1 MSEAEETQVKR
12 RQYIAS
18 LRSRILAAFII
29 GAVLFALLMSSISYF
44 TVRHFLITERQA
56 TVLRQAFTDAALM
69 RSSINQGDASI
80 RDQISAFDEVDGVHA
95 FLLVG
100 QKRYRSNPSASLST
114 IPLAMR
120 RLVRQG
126 NAATQTFLVKGEP
139 TLGVGLR
146 IASAQA
152 SFFISFSVADIARTL
167 RALLLALIGVS
178 VLLISAAAFAGLRAA
193 RRAVRPLAQVG
204 EAASAIASGD
214 LSARLA
220 HSDDRDLAAL
230 TDSFNA
236 MASELET
243 RIVRDAAFNS
253 NVAHE
258 LRSPLTTLSATVEI
272 LQGSSEQLSS
282 EGREA
287 LELLSGDLNRFRK
300 LIADLLELAADDER
314 SGIRLEA
321 VNAAQLVRKASEANL
336 QQLDAELVIAEDLNE
351 RMMLADKRRVERI
364 FANLIGNASSH
375 ADGLLSIEAKCLGDD
390 FMEIAFIDRGPAIAL
405 QDRARIFDRFYRGSA
420 SGRRADSQGSGLG
433 LALVSEHV
441 AVHGGSVRLSI
452 DARGGNCFT
461 VMLPLEG
468 VLPS

>member
-1 MSEAEETQVKR
+1 AKH
-12 RQYIAS
+12 RQYLAS
-18 LRSRILAAFII
+18 LRSRVLATFII

-56 TVLRQAFTDAALM
+56 TVLRQSFTDAALM
-69 RSSINQGDASI
+69 RPSINQGAASI
-80 RDQISAFDEVDGVHA
+80 REQISAFDEVDGVHA
-95 FLLVG
+95 FLLVD
-100 QKRYRSNPSASLST
+100 QKRYRSNPSARLST

-120 RLVRQG
+120 KLVRQG

-139 TLGVGLR
+139 TLGVGIR
-146 IASAQA
+146 IASAKA
-152 SFFISFSVADIARTL
+152 SFFVSFSVSDIARTL
-167 RALLLALIGVS
+167 RALLLALIGIS
-178 VLLISAAAFAGLRAA
+178 VLLITGAAFAGLRAA

-204 EAASAIASGD
+204 QAASAIASGD

-230 TDSFNA
+230 TDSFNT

-243 RIVRDAAFNS
+243 RIARDAAFDS

-282 EGREA
+282 GGREA
-287 LELLSGDLNRFRK
+287 LELLSSDLNRFRK
-300 LIADLLELAADDER
+300 LIADLLELAADNER

-336 QQLDAELVIAEDLNE
+336 QQIDASEVELVIAEELEDE
-351 RMMLADKRRVERI
+351 FMLADKRRVERI
-364 FANLIGNASSH
+364 FANLIGNASAHS
-375 ADGLLSIEAKCLGDD
+375 DGLIAIEANRLGDG
-390 FMEIAFIDRGPAIAL
+390 FLEIAFIDRGPAIAI

-420 SGRRADSQGSGLG
+420 SGRRADTQGSGLG

-441 AVHGGSVRLSI
+441 AVHAGSVTLSI

-461 VMLPLEG
+461 VLLPLERASP
-468 VLPS
+468 L